1 MSMRG
6 RRAIAQGA
14 GLVAV
19 GMTVMNAAAYAYT
32 LVAARLLG
40 PQRYSAVAAL
50 MGVVLVVN
58 VLALGI
64 QATTARRIAVNGD
77 PRVARTML
85 RTGIRAALA
94 LGAVCVLASPLAATA
109 FDLKSW
115 VTPATVG
122 VIAAALTVTGVQL
135 GLLQGRRR
143 WLAFASVSVSSGVG
157 RLMVGGAVLAV
168 WPTPLGAMSGVAIG
182 ALVPLALGHVIIARD
197 LSLVEGQPHGSSAG
211 VVREVLHDSHTL
223 LAFFAL
229 TQVDVFAAR
238 ITLPPTESGLYAA
251 GLILAKGVLFM
262 PTFVTVMAF
271 PVLARRGGHRHLHL
285 LGLAIVASI
294 GGFAVLGSLLFPN
307 VTLTFVGGSQ
317 YARVQPDLW
326 LFALLGTITAMVQLL
341 VQTALARSH
350 RSAVWWLWG
359 ALVVVLTALPLVST
373 GHELLLLV
381 LAVDTALLLVL
392 VAVTWADHYHVPGA
406 EDAAISAGLS
416 PQDQDG

>member
-1 MSMRG
+1 MRRG
-6 RRAIAQGA
+6 RAIAQGA

-64 QATTARRIAVNGD
+64 QATTARRIAVHDD

-85 RTGIRAALA
+85 RTGVRASLA
-94 LGAVCVLASPLAATA
+94 LGGACVLLSPLAAAA
-109 FDLKSW
+109 FDLESW

-122 VIAAALTVTGVQL
+122 LIAAALTVTGVQL

-143 WLAFASVSVSSGVG
+143 WLAFASVSVASGVG
-157 RLMVGGAVLAV
+157 RLVVGGAVLAI
-168 WPTPLGAMSGVAIG
+168 WPTPLGAMCGVAIG
-182 ALVPLALGHVIIARD
+182 ALVPLALGHVIVSRD
-197 LSLVEGQPHGSSAG
+197 PSPGGGQPHESSAG

-238 ITLPPTESGLYAA
+238 ITLPATESGLYAA

-271 PVLARRGGHRHLHL
+271 PVLARRRGHRHLHL
-285 LGLAIVASI
+285 IGLAIVASI
-294 GGFAVLGSLLFPN
+294 GGLAVLGALLFPN
-307 VTLTFVGGSQ
+307 ITLAFVGGSQ
-317 YARVQPDLW
+317 YGSVQQDLW

-350 RSAVWWLWG
+350 RSAVWWMWG
-359 ALVVVLTALPLVST
+359 ALVVVLAGLTLVST

-381 LAVDTALLLVL
+381 LSVDVALLLVL
-392 VAVTWADHYHVPGA
+392 VVVTWTDHYRVPGS

-416 PQDQDG
+416 PPDHDG